1 MAFQHITCRPPADH
15 LRHPRYSIHVHS
27 CRCLLLAL
35 HFDTLHALRRPRIV
49 QNQHI
54 LYRPVSCKFRSFA
67 RRRHEPVRPRIRHL
81 ADHIH
86 LIRPHLCYPW
96 YRGCICSACTTGGP
110 LSFAFGPIQYVPEFN
125 HCAPRFS
132 RWVGSTSKEKETI
145 QHIRNPAFQVCI
157 SRFYCCIDR
166 MQLIVSDIFHI

>member
-1 MAFQHITCRPPADH
+1 
-15 LRHPRYSIHVHS
+15 VHS

-67 RRRHEPVRPRIRHL
+67 RRQHEPVRPRIRHL

-96 YRGCICSACTTGGP
+96 YRGCICSAHTTGGSLCLAP
-110 LSFAFGPIQYVPEFN
+110 EPIQYMPEFIRRP
-125 HCAPRFS
+125 PRFS
-132 RWVGSTSKEKETI
+132 RCVGSKEKETI
-145 QHIRNPAFQVCI
+145 QHIRNPADPYQVRI
-157 SRFYCCIDR
+157 SLSYCCIDR